1 MIMGLCPMPQ
11 PPFTL
16 MQKEAQNI
24 KAIDIFTTKLRHVQA
39 TQPKPCHPHAN
50 ATRGLLTMPNA
61 TANALFVQQKSQM
74 PYEIKQLLETMVR
87 LASTNSVNRVFC
99 GRSGVGLCDKQKN
112 TVGIRGVF
120 FGYLFGQAKR

>member
-1 MIMGLCPMPQ
+1 MASLNTRASRKFVIMGLCPMPQ

-61 TANALFVQQKSQM
+61 TANALFV
-74 PYEIKQLLETMVR
+74 
-87 LASTNSVNRVFC
+87 
-99 GRSGVGLCDKQKN
+99 
-112 TVGIRGVF
+112 
-120 FGYLFGQAKR
+120 